1 MRKFDLKSILIGITI
16 GIICTTS
23 FFFLIGDIDVEI
35 ELGEKNNTN
44 HKNKKTEYI
53 PFQKSN

>member
-1 MRKFDLKSILIGITI
+1 MKKFDLKSIFMGIAI

-35 ELGEKNNTN
+35 ELGRKDNTN
-44 HKNKKTEYI
+44 HENK
-53 PFQKSN
+53 

>member
-1 MRKFDLKSILIGITI
+1 MNKFDLKSIFMGIAI

-35 ELGEKNNTN
+35 ELGRKDNTN
-44 HKNKKTEYI
+44 HENK
-53 PFQKSN
+53 

>member
-1 MRKFDLKSILIGITI
+1 MKKFDLKSIFMGIVI

-23 FFFLIGDIDVEI
+23 FFLLIGDSDMEI
-35 ELGEKNNTN
+35 ELGEKENTD

-53 PFQKSN
+53 PFQESN